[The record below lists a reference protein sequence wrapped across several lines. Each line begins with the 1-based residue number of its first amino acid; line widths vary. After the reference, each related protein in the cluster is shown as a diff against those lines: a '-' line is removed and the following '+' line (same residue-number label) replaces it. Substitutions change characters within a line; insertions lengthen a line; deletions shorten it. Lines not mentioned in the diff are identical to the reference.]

1 MVATQNDQSIC
12 DATSPSKSLTHSHVI
27 SVCIEFLVGQLQHVG
42 LNGPRRNGC
51 PEGAGS
57 CVRAV
62 QEQLESHLSV
72 KITRRG
78 DSLKHHGSNL
88 DLILSQH
95 IHRSMDGI
103 LLTYNSQIVS
113 LTTHRPHLETSKL
126 SHSQLNI
133 KPGKECVESTSNQS
147 MIPWQPEISHI
158 VSADIY
164 YIYSCSCV
172 ESQTRRNRI
181 NLDQSQSAVAN
192 GIRLS
197 MEKVV
202 WH

>member
-1 MVATQNDQSIC
+1 MSPRMGTWHARALKTIQESWFYMVLPQIGMVATQNDQSIC

-95 IHRSMDGI
+95 IHRSMDGVH
-103 LLTYNSQIVS
+103 LT
-113 LTTHRPHLETSKL
+113 
-126 SHSQLNI
+126 
-133 KPGKECVESTSNQS
+133 
-147 MIPWQPEISHI
+147 
-158 VSADIY
+158 
-164 YIYSCSCV
+164 
-172 ESQTRRNRI
+172 
-181 NLDQSQSAVAN
+181 
-192 GIRLS
+192 
-197 MEKVV
+197 
-202 WH
+202 